1 MLNIIIIPPIVGV
14 PCFFK
19 CDLGPSSLSICP
31 TFNFFN
37 IGIII
42 NPQTTEIT
50 NVASNTFIS
59 KSNFIKP
66 FQNPSFVTIHFYIY
80 RVVLNVAILIF
91 CSKRPNGRPQICFLQ
106 KILIYQHLERL
117 IFMQN

>member
-1 MLNIIIIPPIVGV
+1 MIHFNVPPFTGKEFEYMYEAVTAIIIAIIIIIPPIVGV

-19 CDLGPSSLSICP
+19 WDAGPSSLSICP

-66 FQNPSFVTIHFYIY
+66 S
-80 RVVLNVAILIF
+80 
-91 CSKRPNGRPQICFLQ
+91 
-106 KILIYQHLERL
+106 
-117 IFMQN
+117 